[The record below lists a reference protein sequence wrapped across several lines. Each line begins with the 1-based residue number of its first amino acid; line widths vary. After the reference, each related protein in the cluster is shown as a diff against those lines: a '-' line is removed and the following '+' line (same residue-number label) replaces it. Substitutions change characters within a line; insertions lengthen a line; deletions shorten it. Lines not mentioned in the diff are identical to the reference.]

1 MKNLFKLGLAVVA
14 VIMLASCGAKKQTS
28 TVVESRIEK
37 DKSLEGDKVAVE
49 TTKLQGTDNV
59 EELSED
65 GMSIVK
71 RPFKWYAGIGKAN
84 DKQAAIELAEYEARA
99 QVSRII
105 ENAVMTE
112 AERGTLI
119 NNGEVQKAVKS
130 HWKQVSTSIQNAC
143 EPIGDTKIEYNP
155 TTKMYQVT
163 SKVGIRG
170 DRFQQLLNAAGN
182 FKPSNL
188 SGTDLQQFI
197 DVNNAIM
204 NAAKSSN

>member
-1 MKNLFKLGLAVVA
+1 MAILAVLV
-14 VIMLASCGAKKQTS
+14 LASCGAKKQTTS
-28 TVVESRIEK
+28 TIESK
-37 DKSLEGDKVAVE
+37 STKTTSLEGEKVVTA
-49 TTKLQGTDNV
+49 TIKTQGTEMV
-59 EELSED
+59 EELSDD
-65 GMSIVK
+65 GMSMVK
-71 RPFKWYAGIGKAN
+71 RPYKWYAGIGKAN

-99 QVSRII
+99 EISRVI
-105 ENAVMTE
+105 ENAVLAE

-143 EPIGDTKIEYNP
+143 EPIGESYVEYNP

-170 DRFQQLLNAAGN
+170 DRFQQLLNSAGN

-204 NAAKSSN
+204 NAAKGN